1 LKNRFSN
8 GFLSVVDIPS
18 DTIQG
23 VEACQ
28 GISLVFVLDPLAA
41 DGYSEDHVRLFGAD
55 LNRVRILLQ
64 PAKRMVF

>member
-28 GISLVFVLDPLAA
+28 GILASLFLILWLLTAIA
-41 DGYSEDHVRLFGAD
+41 KIMFGF
-55 LNRVRILLQ
+55 LG
-64 PAKRMVF
+64 PT